1 MIKWALSRQNKIA
14 ASGVLF
20 ALCLLILFS
29 NYIVSNYIDR
39 RHSDHAKKSIRTLY
53 EDRLLAQDYILK
65 MTRDF
70 YQIKEAMN
78 VSESDRDSVNGRNAA
93 LISDIRV
100 LCNSY
105 LKTKLTD
112 RETTK
117 FTELLKIVDDFE
129 SSLLHSIESE
139 RENANK
145 ALVLLSELS
154 TIQLDESKRIMD
166 HAEISFLSG
175 KTSFQFSSA
184 VALIILLVLLALV
197 LTCRTLPNPDNHT
210 SARAIN

>member
-39 RHSDHAKKSIRTLY
+39 HHSDHAKKSIRTLY

-78 VSESDRDSVNGRNAA
+78 ASESDRDSVNGRNAA

-112 RETTK
+112 R
-117 FTELLKIVDDFE
+117 
-129 SSLLHSIESE
+129 
-139 RENANK
+139 
-145 ALVLLSELS
+145 
-154 TIQLDESKRIMD
+154 
-166 HAEISFLSG
+166 
-175 KTSFQFSSA
+175 
-184 VALIILLVLLALV
+184 
-197 LTCRTLPNPDNHT
+197 
-210 SARAIN
+210 